1 MLIAVKVFI
10 ILLYVF
16 MVSFLL
22 ILNVYRFID
31 FILYILINCIY
42 INYNFNYFITQNSTK
57 LKCKLLLWKLAEMKY
72 V

>member
-31 FILYILINCIY
+31 FILYILII
-42 INYNFNYFITQNSTK
+42 
-57 LKCKLLLWKLAEMKY
+57 
-72 V
+72 